1 MVTAMLLT
9 RERERERDSDRQGGK
24 EAKDDWGGIGRGWP
38 PSSVSRALPRG
49 KDVLNQGFV
58 RRHNRSPARAQRCTV

>member
-1 MVTAMLLT
+1 MHRCCHATDQ
-9 RERERERDSDRQGGK
+9 REREREIEAEGERQRMSGGK
-24 EAKDDWGGIGRGWP
+24 GRGRP

-58 RRHNRSPARAQRCTV
+58 RRHNRSPARAQGCSV

>member
-1 MVTAMLLT
+1 MSVC
-9 RERERERDSDRQGGK
+9 GG
-24 EAKDDWGGIGRGWP
+24 GNGRGWP

-58 RRHNRSPARAQRCTV
+58 RRHNRGPARAQGRSLCDSQ